1 MDYPFANTLAKPD
14 SRLIF
19 KNKLPHIDAAMPEFF
34 RVMAIANQSISQRN
48 MFGNPQGIRHD
59 LGVDTALK
67 LLLVACYQDRLLHGK
82 HSPLAVAEVLR
93 KLVLQW
99 YALGHSLQSC
109 LFFGYYFYALQS
121 QALYV
126 LKDISQQISLLVDPE
141 QALTQDPQ
149 VQSLLAPTHSN
160 RWYTSSH
167 GVGDKLFAILIQ
179 PQDATRTDLPRP
191 GYHIHFKKS
200 WAFDLRA
207 PLFLPLAEVEEP
219 LIQNNKIITSC
230 PRCAQKCRGTA
241 FDHLEITCPACQQHW
256 KQWT

>member
-1 MDYPFANTLAKPD
+1 M
-14 SRLIF
+14 
-19 KNKLPHIDAAMPEFF
+19 
-34 RVMAIANQSISQRN
+34 
-48 MFGNPQGIRHD
+48 
-59 LGVDTALK
+59 
-67 LLLVACYQDRLLHGK
+67 
-82 HSPLAVAEVLR
+82 
-93 KLVLQW
+93 
-99 YALGHSLQSC
+99 
-109 LFFGYYFYALQS
+109 FFGYYFYALQS

-191 GYHIHFKKS
+191 GYHIHFKKT